1 MPMNGYLRNHRVL
14 DVLTYSSA
22 IMIENTYISLTYS
35 PVLIQI
41 VTNIKKTKMMERKAH

>member
-14 DVLTYSSA
+14 DVLTSSA
-22 IMIENTYISLTYS
+22 IMFENTYISLTYS